1 MKRHKEKKE
10 EILQLNTNYAS
21 QVAQLEA
28 DGVNIKNKRLLLKL
42 LEKANGEVEI
52 VKQLL
57 AKKEEKR
64 KHAKASSNITKGD
77 AENASSAKN
86 RHAVDPDDLDNLR
99 QLRSAGVHG
108 NPVKI
113 LAVFHECNESIEKT
127 IAHLEK
133 EREER
138 EQRSEHRIQVK
149 KSPMKIIR

>member
-1 MKRHKEKKE
+1 MTRHKEKKE
-10 EILQLNTNYAS
+10 EVLQLNTKYAT
-21 QVAQLEA
+21 QVTQLEA

-64 KHAKASSNITKGD
+64 KQAQTSSNTTEG
-77 AENASSAKN
+77 ATKN

-108 NPVKI
+108 NPIKI
-113 LAVFHECNESIEKT
+113 LAIFHECGESIEKT
-127 IAHLEK
+127 IARLEK

-138 EQRSEHRIQVK
+138 EQGSEHRIQV
-149 KSPMKIIR
+149 INLQ